1 MCKLLFGGINMA
13 TNLAI
18 NDELLA
24 SAVTVSGL
32 KTKKETVNL
41 ALEEFIQKRRR
52 KEAMELFGKI
62 DFVKDW
68 NPQKARGKI

>member
-1 MCKLLFGGINMA
+1 MA

-18 NDELLA
+18 DDELLA
-24 SAVTVSGL
+24 SAFNISGL

-41 ALEEFIQKRRR
+41 ALEEFIQKRKR

-62 DFVKDW
+62 DFNKDW
-68 NPQKARGKI
+68 SPKKARGKIWL

>member
-1 MCKLLFGGINMA
+1 MA

-18 NDELLA
+18 DDELLA
-24 SAVTVSGL
+24 SAFNISGL

-41 ALEEFIQKRRR
+41 ALEEFIQKRKR

-62 DFVKDW
+62 DFNKDW
-68 NPQKARGKI
+68 SPKKARGKI

>member
-1 MCKLLFGGINMA
+1 MA

-24 SAVTVSGL
+24 SAVNISGL

-41 ALEEFIQKRRR
+41 TLAEFIQRR
-52 KEAMELFGKI
+52 KRKDAIELFGKI
-62 DFVKDW
+62 DFAKDW
-68 NPQKARGKI
+68 DTKKARGKI

>member
-1 MCKLLFGGINMA
+1 MA

-24 SAVTVSGL
+24 SAFNIGGL

-41 ALEEFIQKRRR
+41 ALEEFIRKRKR

-62 DFVKDW
+62 DFRNEW
-68 NPQKARGKI
+68 NPEKARGKK